1 MMGSKQWPQEL
12 HNIARTLWR
21 EGLHWKQLESQTGV
35 PRATLQAWQRH
46 ERWDSDDA
54 EQQTAEDIL
63 RTIRLSVSLMAIH
76 LRSRLTRPDALADFT
91 APEIVL
97 SLQRLLSAMKDAAD
111 VLPLVDVAGFD
122 VQLQSLAA
130 MLPELGLSEEQ
141 QANMQAT
148 IDLAIRTRLDSIDA
162 DKT

>member
-1 MMGSKQWPQEL
+1 MKQWPQTL
-12 HNIARTLWR
+12 HAIARGLWL
-21 EGLHWKQLESQTGV
+21 EGLPWAEVSKKTGV
-35 PRATLQAWQRH
+35 PAITLKSWQRK
-46 ERWDSDDA
+46 ERWDRKDA

-63 RTIRLSVSLMAIH
+63 STIRMAIALMAVH
-76 LRSRLTRPDALADFT
+76 LKSRLIQPDALADFT

-97 SLQRLLSAMKDAAD
+97 SLQRLLSALKDAAD

-122 VQLQSLAA
+122 VQLQALAS
-130 MLPELGLSEEQ
+130 MLPGLGLSEEQ

-148 IDLAIRTRLDSIDA
+148 IDLAIRTRLDSIDT

>member
-1 MMGSKQWPQEL
+1 MMGSKQWPQDL

-76 LRSRLTRPDALADFT
+76 LQSRLTRPDALADFT
-91 APEIVL
+91 SPEIVL
-97 SLQRLLSAMKDAAD
+97 SLQRLLSALKDAAD

-122 VQLQSLAA
+122 VQMQALTA
-130 MLPELGLSEEQ
+130 MLPALDIPEEQ
-141 QANMQAT
+141 RAT
-148 IDLAIRTRLDSIDA
+148 VLAVIDAAIKSRLDEVA
-162 DKT
+162 E

>member
-1 MMGSKQWPQEL
+1 MMGSKQWPQDL

-97 SLQRLLSAMKDAAD
+97 SLQRLLSALKDAAD

-122 VQLQSLAA
+122 AQMQALTE
-130 MLPELGLSEEQ
+130 MLPALDISEEQ
-141 QANMQAT
+141 RAT
-148 IDLAIRTRLDSIDA
+148 VLAVIDAAIKSRLDEVA
-162 DKT
+162 E